1 VSLPE
6 DILFVKLMKVVDGW
20 LWRSDIIGNMLGLG
34 LGLGCFGKLVVG
46 NVKGKMENIAGGG
59 EPIA

>member
-1 VSLPE
+1 VSLSE

-20 LWRSDIIGNMLGLG
+20 LWRSDIIGNR

>member
-1 VSLPE
+1 
-6 DILFVKLMKVVDGW
+6 VKLMKVVDGW
-20 LWRSDIIGNMLGLG
+20 LWHSDIIGNRLG
-34 LGLGCFGKLVVG
+34 LGLGCFGKLVLG